1 MNENICKG
9 EIVDVLLRGEVHCRS
24 ALWVKLSQIP
34 KAVFFLSGVTTK

>member
-9 EIVDVLLRGEVHCRS
+9 EILDGLLRGELHCRS

-34 KAVFFLSGVTTK
+34 EAVFFLSGDSTK